1 MPDKQPQY
9 INSIARAVHILELYS
24 KLNVQ
29 TLGIAEI
36 SKELGIQKT
45 TVFNIVKTLTH
56 LGWMIQDTPNGRYRL
71 GPRILRVST
80 MVTRSISV
88 EDLILREMHRLR
100 DLYNEDVVLTA
111 MIYNVP
117 FCVEKVQSAN
127 MLRIQSKVGRVSSLV
142 RGSTGKTLFAW
153 QTDSFIE
160 ATLEQT
166 FPNTPE
172 GDQERAR
179 LRQELELIRTQGFC
193 ITVSEQDEGVA
204 SVSAPIRGSDGIAR
218 YSLAVVGAEKRI
230 REKNIDQIRDE
241 VVRTAQ
247 QLERE
252 YQLIHMS

>member
-29 TLGIAEI
+29 IYVYLF

-100 DLYNEDVVLTA
+100 DLYRRRCRSDCHDRQCTHLRGKSAVGQYAADT
-111 MIYNVP
+111 
-117 FCVEKVQSAN
+117 VQS
-127 MLRIQSKVGRVSSLV
+127 RPGVSSLV
-142 RGSTGKTLFAW
+142 RGFYRKTLFAW
-153 QTDSFIE
+153 QTNSFIE

-179 LRQELELIRTQGFC
+179 LRQELELIRTQGVLYYRFRAGRRSGLC
-193 ITVSEQDEGVA
+193 LARLSGEA
-204 SVSAPIRGSDGIAR
+204 MGSPAI
-218 YSLAVVGAEKRI
+218 LWPW
-230 REKNIDQIRDE
+230 
-241 VVRTAQ
+241 
-247 QLERE
+247 
-252 YQLIHMS
+252 

>member
-1 MPDKQPQY
+1 
-9 INSIARAVHILELYS
+9 
-24 KLNVQ
+24 
-29 TLGIAEI
+29 
-36 SKELGIQKT
+36 
-45 TVFNIVKTLTH
+45 
-56 LGWMIQDTPNGRYRL
+56 
-71 GPRILRVST
+71 

-111 MIYNVP
+111 MIDNVP
-117 FCVEKVQSAN
+117 ICVEKVQSAN

-153 QTDSFIE
+153 QTNSFIE